1 MRKLEEDKVSCWTG
15 VGFLVSLHLPTC
27 GGTDNIHPFIH
38 ALCLVVVVMYVGVGD
53 IYHQVYIGPTWYG
66 ASSASLFITAAKD
79 SGNARRRPPFL
90 HQWRRRRFSLED
102 CRQQKS
108 TSIPQRKCTAPE
120 TETAAASQQSQQVTT
135 SSVRHRKQRQ
145 FPLENPSALDLKD
158 GEEALIEV
166 VKVGALEVVV
176 AEAVAAV
183 EVGAEDLEAEHGEDA
198 HDEEEEEEERGDRL
212 DAVRQRLEQV
222 REVPPVPTGGVGA
235 RSVGI

>member
-1 MRKLEEDKVSCWTG
+1 MVWC
-15 VGFLVSLHLPTC
+15 
-27 GGTDNIHPFIH
+27 
-38 ALCLVVVVMYVGVGD
+38 VVCVA
-53 IYHQVYIGPTWYG
+53 IYHCGERFGECSAADFPPSVAVTAG
-66 ASSASLFITAAKD
+66 AK
-79 SGNARRRPPFL
+79 
-90 HQWRRRRFSLED
+90 FSLED

-108 TSIPQRKCTAPE
+108 TTIPQRKCTAPE
-120 TETAAASQQSQQVTT
+120 TETAAASRQSQQVTT
-135 SSVRHRKQRQ
+135 SSVRHRKQRR
-145 FPLENPSALDLKD
+145 FPLGKPSAAIDLKD
-158 GEEALIEV
+158 GEEALVEV